1 MNILVVGNGF
11 DLAHDLPTRYSDF
24 LDFMTLY
31 ITKNYPGWQKLGT
44 DPFHDGNNYFQCYN
58 SIIADALRKIS
69 KNSKVRILFN
79 NYEEIFKELMLKEKS
94 LEKFY
99 LNSFFRYCLGV
110 YSYKKNFD
118 SEFNWV
124 DIEEEISHFLIS
136 FQSKSFTKA
145 SLKSTSIQLPFIYG
159 DSYTIIPFFIPT
171 VYQALKS
178 KNIPMELLRKE
189 IFTCLFEELEAFS
202 LILKIYLKV
211 VSEYSKEHL
220 EKKFQINAEN
230 AFEATEG
237 ICINRI
243 VSFNYTDTVKIYT
256 PNAPVHFVN
265 GNLNNSKIILGIEN
279 PVPEP
284 EKNNS
289 NVDDIAFF
297 FKNVQ
302 RVLYNMFYDY
312 RNWIPYTNPF
322 VVENED
328 KSKSNV
334 YTGTNIYIIGHS
346 LAVSDKYILTDLMTD
361 VNTVTIYYHDKKDME
376 DKIRNLYKILGDL
389 KFSQHVNNNTA
400 RPFIKLVNQSEITI
414 EKAKT

>member
-44 DPFHDGNNYFQCYN
+44 DPFNDGNNYFKYYN
-58 SIIADALRKIS
+58 SILCDISSKIS
-69 KNSKVRILFN
+69 KNSKVCILFN

-136 FQSKSFTKA
+136 FQSKSFTKD
-145 SLKSTSIQLPFIYG
+145 SLKLTSIQLPFLYG
-159 DSYTIIPFFIPT
+159 DSYTKIPFFIPT

-220 EKKFQINAEN
+220 EKKFQINAEDD
-230 AFEATEG
+230 FEATEG
-237 ICINRI
+237 IFINRI

-265 GNLNNSKIILGIEN
+265 GNLDSNKIILGIEN
-279 PVPEP
+279 PVPE
-284 EKNNS
+284 KNNS
-289 NVDDIAFF
+289 TVDDITFF
-297 FKNVQ
+297 FKNAQ

-312 RNWIPYTNPF
+312 RNWIPYTDPF
-322 VVENED
+322 TVENKD
-328 KSKSNV
+328 KSKSKP

-400 RPFIKLVNQSEITI
+400 RPSIKLVNQSEITI
-414 EKAKT
+414 KKAKT

>member
-11 DLAHDLPTRYSDF
+11 DLAHELPTRYSDF

-31 ITKNYPGWQKLGT
+31 ITKNYPNWKNWGT
-44 DPFHDGNNYFQCYN
+44 NSFHDENNNFKHYN
-58 SIIADALRKIS
+58 SILWNTLSKIS
-69 KNSKVRILFN
+69 KNSKVHILFN
-79 NYEEIFKELMLKEKS
+79 EYEENFKELMLKEKS

-99 LNSFFRYCLGV
+99 LNSFFLYCLGV

-136 FQSKSFTKA
+136 FQSKSFTKD
-145 SLKSTSIQLPFIYG
+145 SLKLTSIQLPFLYG
-159 DSYTIIPFFIPT
+159 DSYTTIPFFIPT

-189 IFTCLFEELEAFS
+189 IFTCLFRELEVFS
-202 LILKIYLKV
+202 LLLKIYLKA

-220 EKKFQINAEN
+220 EKIFKINAEDD
-230 AFEATEG
+230 FEATEG
-237 ICINRI
+237 IFINRI

-265 GNLNNSKIILGIEN
+265 GNLDNNKIILGIEN
-279 PVPEP
+279 PSP

-289 NVDDIAFF
+289 VIDDIVSF

-302 RVLYNMFYDY
+302 RVQYHMFYDY
-312 RNWIPYTNPF
+312 KNWIPYTSPLI
-322 VVENED
+322 VENED
-328 KSKSNV
+328 KSKSKV
-334 YTGTNIYIIGHS
+334 YTSTNIYIIGHS
-346 LAVSDKYILTDLMTD
+346 LALSDKYILTDLMTD

-376 DKIRNLYKILGDL
+376 DKIRNLYKILGDK

-400 RPFIKLVNQSEITI
+400 RPSINLVNQSEITI
-414 EKAKT
+414 